1 MKETIFREYDIRG
14 KVGSELLLE
23 EVYPLGHALARY
35 FLQKNS
41 HVRTIAIG
49 MDGRIHSR
57 PIKDELCR
65 AFNDAGIDVI
75 CLGVCP
81 SPVLYFA
88 LHTQHVDGGLMVTA
102 SHNGPEYNGIK
113 VCVGTK
119 SIWGK
124 ELKDVYALYRQGVR
138 VASDHTGTTS
148 DMPIIP
154 DYIAWL
160 KNHFSALEAMSL
172 RAVVDCGNGAGGTVL
187 PALIDAMEWR
197 GVTLLYPEV
206 DGTFPH
212 HEADPIVPENMH
224 EVKEVLQTTDAALGI
239 GLDGDADRMAPMTKS
254 GYLVP
259 GDVLLSIF
267 AQPILEKNPGA
278 SIVFDLKSSAGLA
291 ESIIKHGGKPVMSAS
306 GHSIIKDVMREHK
319 ALVGGE
325 LSCHFFFA
333 DRYFGYDDGI
343 YAMMRLFE
351 LLFESGKTLQE
362 LVDEFPFKCSSPEYR
377 IACKPEEKTKIV
389 ATVLRAFQQQKG
401 VSISTLDGVR
411 VQFSDGWG
419 IVRPSNTQAV
429 MSMRFEADTNEG
441 LGRIKKEFMLILESY
456 FTKDVLSK
464 EFGIE

>member
-1 MKETIFREYDIRG
+1 
-14 KVGSELLLE
+14 
-23 EVYPLGHALARY
+23 
-35 FLQKNS
+35 
-41 HVRTIAIG
+41 
-49 MDGRIHSR
+49 
-57 PIKDELCR
+57 
-65 AFNDAGIDVI
+65 
-75 CLGVCP
+75 
-81 SPVLYFA
+81 
-88 LHTQHVDGGLMVTA
+88 
-102 SHNGPEYNGIK
+102 
-113 VCVGTK
+113 
-119 SIWGK
+119 
-124 ELKDVYALYRQGVR
+124 
-138 VASDHTGTTS
+138 
-148 DMPIIP
+148 MPIIP